1 MLKLEL
7 NSAGAAL
14 SKLSSETLPA
24 FGNVTIKGDVKSD
37 DVTDKITLD
46 LLIAIDGVD
55 LALKGQI
62 TEPQQVKGV
71 ALNIDL
77 TTDFSTLSLLS
88 GSEIPNIGDVELKGQ
103 ISNHLEAEAIMST
116 VKGDVQRPQ
125 EADGITLDLYL
136 VTHSFALSV
145 LAGDTLPTISDIKLS
160 SAVTGNDNV
169 YKLANLALTADKTDL
184 SGDVVVSLAGENPK
198 ITAALVSQTVDLTSL
213 LRR

>member
-7 NSAGAAL
+7 YSAGAAL

-46 LLIAIDGVD
+46 LLIAIVGVD

-77 TTDFSTLSLLS
+77 TTDF
-88 GSEIPNIGDVELKGQ
+88 
-103 ISNHLEAEAIMST
+103 
-116 VKGDVQRPQ
+116 
-125 EADGITLDLYL
+125 
-136 VTHSFALSV
+136 
-145 LAGDTLPTISDIKLS
+145 
-160 SAVTGNDNV
+160 
-169 YKLANLALTADKTDL
+169 
-184 SGDVVVSLAGENPK
+184 
-198 ITAALVSQTVDLTSL
+198 
-213 LRR
+213 